1 VIHPIAELDPM
12 PVPAPSPSAPG
23 LVHTPVTPFSR
34 DGAIDL
40 DSYARLIEFHI
51 GNGADSLALPMHAGE
66 SVSLPDGERRGLLA
80 FAIKCVNGRKP
91 VIAHVS
97 ETGTGVAAALAR
109 HAEEAGAT
117 AVIATT
123 PYYWT
128 PPPAMVLEHFAQIGA
143 AVRIPFFVTTRPGAG
158 HRVNTELCLADRF
171 PASWRGSTQLDWQF
185 MIDLMTRC
193 ATIIR
198 VSTAT
203 GTELMVS
210 AGAIGATGIF
220 APLAGIAP
228 RLARVCDLC
237 RQDRLSRRARR
248 EADRG
253 AAQAVAGWRGKPPT
267 AMRAAGRD
275 YGEYGGIALT
285 PSPSTRWRARCDQ
298 PRAYARLVSVTIEAA
313 VRDQRLAGDRR
324 ALGACEMHTAAATSS
339 AWSFA
344 TANPRAHR
352 IHRAGSVVR
361 TARARRG
368 IQPSG

>member
-128 PPPAMVLEHFAQIGA
+128 PPPAMVLEHFAQIGT
-143 AVRIPFFVTTRPGAG
+143 AVRIPFFVYNAPEEVQGTK
-158 HRVNTELCLADRF
+158 VNAELCLKLIERLPNFAGVVDL
-171 PASWRGSTQLDWQF
+171 SLDWQF
-185 MIDLMTRC
+185 MIELMTD
-193 ATIIR
+193 APR
-198 VSTAT
+198 VRPGFQLLA

-210 AGAIGATGIF
+210 AGAIGATGMF

-228 RLARVCDLC
+228 RLVRALYDLC
-237 RQDRLSRRARR
+237 RQDKLFEARAPQ
-248 EADRG
+248 EQI
-253 AAQAVAGWRGKPPT
+253 AALRQAVKLGGVASLKA
-267 AMRAAGRD
+267 AMRAMGRD
-275 YGEYGGIALT
+275 CGEPRPPNLALDAVAYQKLVGELDAIAAL
-285 PSPSTRWRARCDQ
+285 RAE
-298 PRAYARLVSVTIEAA
+298 PR
-313 VRDQRLAGDRR
+313 G
-324 ALGACEMHTAAATSS
+324 
-339 AWSFA
+339 W
-344 TANPRAHR
+344 
-352 IHRAGSVVR
+352 
-361 TARARRG
+361 
-368 IQPSG
+368 